1 MKKVPLNQEGVNL
14 KRKELEA
21 LPESEFRAQ
30 LKEIRYKFRDWAQ
43 NNFQLN
49 EDQVAYLKETP
60 DEFINHQGL
69 GIAMAF
75 DYQLELEL
83 TTPKEYSA
91 PLASRRRSE
100 VVVKGN
106 ASWSPG
112 SSFQV
117 HSYYIGIGYNIP
129 IFN

>member
-1 MKKVPLNQEGVNL
+1 MKKVPLTQEGVDL

-21 LPESEFRAQ
+21 LPESEFRTQ
-30 LKEIRYKFRDWAQ
+30 LKDIRYKFRDWAK

-49 EDQVAYLKETP
+49 KDQIAYLDETP
-60 DEFINHQGL
+60 DEFINHQGK

-75 DYQLELEL
+75 DYQLELQL
-83 TTPKEYSA
+83 TTPDTYQA

-100 VVVKGN
+100 VVVRGN

-112 SSFQV
+112 GPFQV
-117 HSYYIGIGYNIP
+117 HSYYIGIGYNLP
-129 IFN
+129 IN